1 MTDITTVADCW
12 LGLCRKRPVMQTTTA
27 VMLGEVETAHP
38 IQPDAGG
45 AAGGLGRVRCGIGI
59 ATESIRT
66 LFVERHLL
74 WFSLLA
80 GLVLLFLFVAEG
92 WSVTHHDFNLLPYS
106 IWIPFGDSSLVVFNM
121 QLFLIEAVCLSSFT
135 YLLAGLVLHRS
146 AGRANG
152 PVTIRKAF
160 AGVNTH
166 TGTLAALSVA
176 MAFVATVVFELVT
189 HNQFFGGVLHT
200 VDMALFN
207 LPYAYYVPNGITSMY
222 YFSFRI
228 MAINILLFLLALYV
242 VPGIVLEG
250 RRLLPALTGS
260 FSLVK
265 RTWRELLGCI
275 LVLGAFVLVVF
286 AVGLLIG
293 QSPLLLNHDYD
304 FFLQMSRGQV
314 LMTITCYGFLLGC
327 CVLMAL
333 GSTIL
338 GIAIMEL
345 HTYGRTGSVHPLP
358 KSNTTAVGE
367 PSR

>member
-1 MTDITTVADCW
+1 MTVLTTVADCW

-27 VMLGEVETAHP
+27 VMLGEAETAHP
-38 IQPDAGG
+38 VQPDAGG
-45 AAGGLGRVRCGIGI
+45 AAGGLRRVRCGISI
-59 ATESIRT
+59 ATGSIKT

-92 WSVTHHDFNLLPYS
+92 WSVTHYDSFLPHY
-106 IWIPFGDSSLVVFNM
+106 IWIPFGDSSIIVFNM
-121 QLFLIEAVCLSSFT
+121 QLFLIEAISLSGFT
-135 YLLAGLVLHRS
+135 CLLAGLVLHRS

-152 PVTIRKAF
+152 PVTIRKAL
-160 AGVNTH
+160 AGVNIH
-166 TGTLAALSVA
+166 NGTLAALSIA
-176 MAFVATVVFELVT
+176 MAFVATVLFVQVSQSRFI
-189 HNQFFGGVLHT
+189 GGFLHT
-200 VDMALFN
+200 IDMALFN

-250 RRLLPALTGS
+250 RRLLPALAGS
-260 FSLVK
+260 VSLMK

-275 LVLGAFVLVVF
+275 LVLGCIVLGVF

-314 LMTITCYGFLLGC
+314 LMTIACYGFLLGC

-333 GSTIL
+333 GSTVL
-338 GIAIMEL
+338 GVAITEL
-345 HTYGRTGSVHPLP
+345 HTCGRTGSVHPLP
-358 KSNTTAVGE
+358 KSDTTAVGE